1 MRASTSLPTGGART
15 AGSRPFCRATSVP
28 HPLALTPAERR
39 RHAWEI
45 SFSVRGS
52 AGNSRRRRRGRWR
65 RCRRRRR
72 ARALA
77 PPAELVPVAPQLVT
91 PVLALERPELLIVA
105 HLWWI
110 PVRLSAE
117 GRVRARGGELL
128 LATGDLVGKPQRLA
142 EQLAQGR
149 PFVIEPRDQPAPRRL
164 QQARPGLTRERSQ
177 AGDERGS
184 TERIGTAIDGVDL
197 LRQLRGGSERAAEIA
212 ALLEPRHLLARRGR
226 NRLLDADRS
235 SGEKLRRCLG
245 RGNLRERLCE
255 TVVKRLVAPLE
266 VGQRRPRVRVPA
278 VLVEDQ
284 GLEDERLGEE
294 SFLEERRVQRE
305 QISQSSLVLA
315 AAEMRPARLEQ
326 RVEPLRRP
334 SSHAVV
340 EGRRQCVVAPLVS
353 EPRELEVRFLP
364 SLGRGRI
371 TARNGKRRH
380 GEELLGGLRGI
391 SCR

>member
-1 MRASTSLPTGGART
+1 M
-15 AGSRPFCRATSVP
+15 
-28 HPLALTPAERR
+28 
-39 RHAWEI
+39 
-45 SFSVRGS
+45 
-52 AGNSRRRRRGRWR
+52 
-65 RCRRRRR
+65 
-72 ARALA
+72 
-77 PPAELVPVAPQLVT
+77 
-91 PVLALERPELLIVA
+91 
-105 HLWWI
+105 
-110 PVRLSAE
+110 
-117 GRVRARGGELL
+117 
-128 LATGDLVGKPQRLA
+128 
-142 EQLAQGR
+142 
-149 PFVIEPRDQPAPRRL
+149 
-164 QQARPGLTRERSQ
+164 
-177 AGDERGS
+177 
-184 TERIGTAIDGVDL
+184 
-197 LRQLRGGSERAAEIA
+197 
-212 ALLEPRHLLARRGR
+212 LEPRHLLARRGG
-226 NRLLDADRS
+226 NRLLDADGS

-245 RGNLRERLCE
+245 RGDLRERLCE

-353 EPRELEVRFLP
+353 EPRELEVRFLA

-371 TARNGKRRH
+371 TARNVKRRH
-380 GEELLGGLRGI
+380 GEELFGGLRGI
-391 SCR
+391 SCRQRRQRRHLARLAFRGISRRNRSGQRPGKIELALRLGRQTSLWLRSRRHDRLRRAQPHLRRQLLVERVRGRGRVFERRGPAPRLESGVLVRRSNLQRPLQVIASDRHGDGGRQLSMLGLLREQELR